1 MTMTSVNRIDYAK
14 LVVESLVPLVERIG
28 TPVQMLGFR
37 GVALEARINGI
48 AIMLS
53 RAGNASSFG
62 GSGGNLLDLWGAEGG
77 KVLSVRWDPFKLVR
91 FERGPWTE
99 TIDAVIALRGNGLK
113 QAAIGASDPRVTGP
127 AKAPFGGH
135 LKLNLLPAMGMVRHI
150 VVDRSDVEACN
161 TDDLVQVLSPLVA
174 DAEAAW
180 KLRGKLSISFHGYD
194 EDPRALYTVPDVRKF
209 VARVNAVWP
218 HWFFFLNQVDHSIK
232 LIAACLC
239 ELSRVEPSGWQL
251 APPHLAY
258 FLETGMA
265 SLEQIFER
273 HRFPPDQH
281 RAIVEGVIEYLRAE
295 LG

>member
-1 MTMTSVNRIDYAK
+1 MTSVNRIDYAK

-37 GVALEARINGI
+37 GRALEARINGI
-48 AIMLS
+48 AVMLS
-53 RAGNASSFG
+53 RAGHAPLFS

-99 TIDAVIALRGNGLK
+99 TIDAVIAMRGNGLE
-113 QAAIGASDPRVTGP
+113 QTAVGATDPRATGRP
-127 AKAPFGGH
+127 KAPFSGH
-135 LKLNLLPAMGMVRHI
+135 PKLNLLPAMGMVRHI
-150 VVDRSDVEACN
+150 VVDRRDVEACN
-161 TDDLVQVLSPLVA
+161 TDELLQMLSPLVA

-180 KLRGKLSISFHGYD
+180 ELRGKLSISFHGYD

-209 VARVNAVWP
+209 VSRVNAVWP
-218 HWFFFLNQVDHSIK
+218 HWFFFLNQIDHSIK

-265 SLEQIFER
+265 SLEQMFER